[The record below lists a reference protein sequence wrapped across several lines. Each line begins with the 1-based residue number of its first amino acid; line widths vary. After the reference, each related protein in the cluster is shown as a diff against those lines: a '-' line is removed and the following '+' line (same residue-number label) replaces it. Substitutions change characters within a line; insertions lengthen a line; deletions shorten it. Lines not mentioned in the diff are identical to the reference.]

1 MTSHETRRPVLRAA
15 GALAAGLALSG
26 CTSTGIW
33 DPKGPVGVAEKTI
46 LIDSMVIMLAI
57 IVPSIVG
64 TLLFA
69 WWFRASNT
77 KARYRPDWAY
87 SGRIELVVW
96 SVPLL
101 TIIFLGGI
109 AWVGSHDL
117 DPAVPLASDK
127 KPVQVQVVSLDWKW
141 LFIYPEQRIATVN
154 QLVIPVGTPVNF
166 TLTSSSV
173 WNSFFITQLGSMIYT
188 MKGMATR
195 LNLQADHEGTYHGL
209 STHFSGDGFPD
220 MQFQTRAVSPDA
232 FGAWV
237 AQARSDGQALDDP
250 AYRDLSKQSLAEA
263 PRTYRSVADRL
274 FERVVSGELPAG
286 PGPTGSIGQAPR
298 DVAPKGGTL

>member
-1 MTSHETRRPVLRAA
+1 M
-15 GALAAGLALSG
+15 
-26 CTSTGIW
+26 I
-33 DPKGPVGVAEKTI
+33 
-46 LIDSMVIMLAI
+46 IMLAI
-57 IVPSIVG
+57 IVPSIIG
-64 TLLFA
+64 TLIFA
-69 WWFRASNT
+69 WWFRASNP
-77 KARYRPDWAY
+77 KAHYRPDWAY

-101 TIIFLGGI
+101 TIVFLGGI

-117 DPAVPLASDK
+117 DPAVPLTSDK
-127 KPVQVQVVSLDWKW
+127 KPVQIQVVSMDWKW

-154 QLVIPVGTPVNF
+154 QLVIPAGTPVNF

-209 STHFSGDGFPD
+209 STHFSGDGFPN
-220 MQFQTRAVSPDA
+220 MQFQTRAVSPEA

-237 AQARSDGQALDDP
+237 AQAQAGPDAQTLDDN
-250 AYRDLSKQSLAEA
+250 AYRVLTKQSLAET

-274 FERVVSGELPAG
+274 FERVVSGDLPAG
-286 PGPTGSIGQAPR
+286 TGPNRSIGDAPNN
-298 DVAPKGGTL
+298 VAPKGGTL